1 MERRHARTPAASGA
15 CRGTD
20 RKASGRL
27 TSSSRGRSEDL
38 ACSDDIAAAAEARRE
53 AEQELFDPVLEAH
66 GLEPTSEAEYE
77 EALRKAVDNE
87 KTN

>member
-1 MERRHARTPAASGA
+1 MYKRQ
-15 CRGTD
+15 
-20 RKASGRL
+20 
-27 TSSSRGRSEDL
+27 
-38 ACSDDIAAAAEARRE
+38 
-53 AEQELFDPVLEAH
+53 EQELFDPVLEAH